1 MPRYPLT
8 HRLEKEAAMDWSLY
22 IITDA
27 RLSRGRSH
35 LEIVR
40 AAIQGGATVV
50 QYREKEATTR
60 RMVEEAWE
68 LRELCR
74 KLGVPF
80 IVNDRVDV
88 ALAVDA
94 DGVHVGQDDMP
105 APLAR
110 KLIGPEKI
118 LGVSVSTVAEA
129 IQAQRD
135 GADYISASP
144 VFSTP
149 TKLDAPQ
156 PTGVEGLRAIAEAVD
171 RPVVAIGGIKA
182 HNAAQL
188 IRAGAAGV
196 AVISAIVAADDVEA
210 AARALRAAVEA
221 ARKGD

>member
-1 MPRYPLT
+1 
-8 HRLEKEAAMDWSLY
+8 MDWSLY

-60 RMVEEAWE
+60 RMVEEARE

>member
-1 MPRYPLT
+1 MD
-8 HRLEKEAAMDWSLY
+8 KEIDLSLY
-22 IITDA
+22 VVTDA
-27 RLSRGRSH
+27 GLARGRSH
-35 LEIVR
+35 LEVVR
-40 AAIQGGATVV
+40 AAIAGGVTVV

-60 RMVEEAWE
+60 QMVEEAWE

-74 KLGVPF
+74 EAGVPF

-94 DGVHVGQDDMP
+94 DGVHVGQNDMP

-110 KLIGPEKI
+110 KLMGTDRI

-129 IQAQRD
+129 VGAQAD

-149 TKLDAPQ
+149 TKPDAPQ
-156 PTGVEGLRAIAEAVD
+156 ATGVEGLRAIVRAVH

-182 HNAAQL
+182 QNAAQL

-196 AVISAIVAADDVEA
+196 AVISAIVAAEDVEA
-210 AARALRAAVEA
+210 AARELRAIVKA
-221 ARKGD
+221 AQKGD